1 MCRCAERR
9 QVIVDAASAL
19 VRGDASPLAPA
30 AVAVAVTSM
39 QDMVASARRLA
50 AHARLRR

>member
-9 QVIVDAASAL
+9 RVMVDAATA
-19 VRGDASPLAPA
+19 VARGDIAAVLPA
-30 AVAVAVTSM
+30 AASVAVTSA
-39 QDMVASARRLA
+39 QDMVVAARRLA

>member
-9 QVIVDAASAL
+9 QTVAEAGSAL
-19 VRGDASPLAPA
+19 VRGDVSAVVPA
-30 AVAVAVTSM
+30 ATFVAVTSA
-39 QDMVASARRLA
+39 QDMMAAARRLA

>member
-9 QVIVDAASAL
+9 KVIADAASAAT
-19 VRGDASPLAPA
+19 RGELAAVLPA
-30 AVAVAVTSM
+30 AASVAVTSA
-39 QDMVASARRLA
+39 QDMVAAARRLA